1 MHSAFHHVQS
11 SLRGRARP
19 LPSCG
24 FCRAR
29 PLTLLLPTRRSGGV
43 GAAAEKGAMGD
54 PARLPLGSQRS
65 RPSPIPL
72 LSQVT
77 LARGPDLFNPV
88 FLPCRGPVRKILAI
102 SMRKEGRFDVSYIGS
117 PKLYSL
123 GMQNPEQ
130 HPWLRNRNHSTD
142 TLIFQKNLPWSWLSH
157 FFLFPAQIEG
167 NDWSNRIPA
176 LS

>member
-29 PLTLLLPTRRSGGV
+29 PLTLLLPARSGGV
-43 GAAAEKGAMGD
+43 GAAAEKGTMGD

-65 RPSPIPL
+65 RPSSIPL
-72 LSQVT
+72 LSQMT
-77 LARGPDLFNPV
+77 LARVPDLFNPV

-102 SMRKEGRFDVSYIGS
+102 FTRKAGRFDVSYIG
-117 PKLYSL
+117 L
-123 GMQNPEQ
+123 QNPEQ

-142 TLIFQKNLPWSWLSH
+142 TLIFLKNLPWSWLSH
-157 FFLFPAQIEG
+157 FFLVPAQIEG
-167 NDWSNRIPA
+167 NDWSNGIPA